1 MSQNLYTGY
10 ISVQISCACQCFG
23 LLAQRVSSDQSHPV
37 VQVVADIPD
46 RTEDS
51 LSKVPPEKNCI
62 EEIFQT
68 LLMLL

>member
-1 MSQNLYTGY
+1 MSQNLYTGS

-51 LSKVPPEKNCI
+51 LSRVPLEKSYSV
-62 EEIFQT
+62 EIFQT
-68 LLMLL
+68 LSMLL